1 MGWRPLRA
9 DRLWQPVAFLMGE
22 CLAAAYLAGGD
33 GVGKSPELPGGATPH
48 TPFAAASDCRTIAI
62 FEYTP

>member
-1 MGWRPLRA
+1 
-9 DRLWQPVAFLMGE
+9 MGE

-33 GVGKSPELPGGATPH
+33 GVGKSPELLGGATPH